1 MVVNYVIFIFPTLS
15 SLTPLHYFFLIYSLV
30 WSDYF
35 VVVNWILFSNM
46 SFEIKREQRIAYK
59 VLLVAKEQQ
68 VMYSM
73 RCLITIIYLLVEV
86 YF

>member
-1 MVVNYVIFIFPTLS
+1 M
-15 SLTPLHYFFLIYSLV
+15 
-30 WSDYF
+30 
-35 VVVNWILFSNM
+35 VVNWILFSNM